1 MSPLA
6 CTFLTS
12 KQYTSIQNLYIS
24 QVLSAM
30 GCNHT
35 WPVNLCYGDHEYFGI
50 QLCHLE
56 SETLIRKIQ
65 QLQLLLMKPDT
76 SNLILDTM
84 LAWYQH
90 VSELT
95 PPILERHSHSVN
107 YINSFWINDLV
118 RLLKQYDIEIKIS
131 NTHHNQYS
139 EKKIHLSWNKFLLI
153 LLLEQPSRNFTHTDY
168 ISKLPYYPSSLP

>member
-35 WPVNLCYGDHEYFGI
+35 WPVTLCYGDHEYFGI

-95 PPILERHSHSVN
+95 SPILERHSHSVN

-118 RLLKQYDIEIKIS
+118 RLLKQYDIDIKIS